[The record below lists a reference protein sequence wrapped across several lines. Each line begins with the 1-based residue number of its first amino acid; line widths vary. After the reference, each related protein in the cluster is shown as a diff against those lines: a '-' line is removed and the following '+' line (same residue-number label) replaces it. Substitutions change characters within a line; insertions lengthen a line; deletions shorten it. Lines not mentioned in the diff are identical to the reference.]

1 MRSSSRAGRAKTAAR
16 SSVYVRRGS
25 NSESSHSLTTIHVP
39 TLRSLVWA
47 IVHAKKAEAR
57 LFGDLEAINV
67 RFQETPPLPMRPL
80 VRMSREKRGETTARS
95 DSSSPSVLAAA
106 RCLGLL
112 LRSARRGHGQARSH
126 RESTRRCRLLMSR
139 LRSLPSPERYG
150 SPVGCPLGTTPV
162 EGLVYV
168 LMLNN
173 QLLFT
178 FVTFLFLYIT
188 YAEYSRRAAQL
199 RLLGQMLTHGAG
211 SGLRG
216 FRTSLDIPANGCAFL
231 MVMRLLHETGR
242 VFILRMAAFA
252 NWYMALFAARC
263 VFIIFSFVLPLLYG
277 DEIDTAG
284 VTTTVIEVVTT
295 IILFTLITSS
305 VGACNAEH
313 HRIEEIL
320 LLARLELSTRVV
332 AEPTLE
338 AAAETID
345 RMLAVLAHMRT
356 HSPSEFC
363 GLQSA
368 GEFIRLIIGVLAGCG
383 GLIAALLIST
393 STSPVVS
400 VVQAPSGNWTT
411 SA

>member
-1 MRSSSRAGRAKTAAR
+1 M
-16 SSVYVRRGS
+16 
-25 NSESSHSLTTIHVP
+25 
-39 TLRSLVWA
+39 
-47 IVHAKKAEAR
+47 
-57 LFGDLEAINV
+57 
-67 RFQETPPLPMRPL
+67 PMRPL

-95 DSSSPSVLAAA
+95 DSSSPSVLAVTLSVLDCCCGRPVEATDKQGIIASRPAA
-106 RCLGLL
+106 AGCLCVTLAIVAVPGA
-112 LRSARRGHGQARSH
+112 LRLASGV
-126 RESTRRCRLLMSR
+126 
-139 LRSLPSPERYG
+139 SPWG
-150 SPVGCPLGTTPV
+150 ATPV

-178 FVTFLFLYIT
+178 FITFLFLYIT

-383 GLIAALLIST
+383 GLIAAWLIST